1 LSKKVGGLEKENQK
15 CVQGKPLVKKVR
27 VRGPDG
33 TFVDQDVAPLQQ
45 QQLLLDAHRASS
57 MIG

>member
-1 LSKKVGGLEKENQK
+1 MSKKVGGLEKENQK

-33 TFVDQDVAPLQQ
+33 TFVDQDVAPS